1 MPRWERYEIWIQKG
15 GQWEMMS
22 AFADFEIASAV
33 ARSRSS
39 RMRLVHATY
48 EADKMV
54 VQDVLMELGAPRENS
69 T

>member
-1 MPRWERYEIWIQKG
+1 MPRWERYEIWVQKG
-15 GQWEMMS
+15 GQWEIVS

-48 EADKMV
+48 EGDKIV
-54 VQDVLMELGAPRENS
+54 TQDVLVELGATRANS
-69 T
+69 S

>member
-22 AFADFEIASAV
+22 AFADVEIASAV
-33 ARSRSS
+33 VRNRSS
-39 RMRLVHATY
+39 QMRLIHATY
-48 EADKMV
+48 EGDKMV
-54 VQDVLMELGAPRENS
+54 AQDVLAELGTRRENG